1 MTRLLDTLVSPNQIK
16 NMSLKDIKKLAEEI
30 RQLLIETVSHTG
42 GHLAPNLGVVE
53 LTLAIHRV
61 FDTPKDKIVFD
72 VGHQSY
78 VHKIVTGRADRFHTL
93 RTKDGIS
100 GFPKTKES
108 EHDSFGTGHSST
120 SISAA
125 LGMALARDM
134 NGEDHQVLAVIGDGS
149 MTGGQAFEA
158 LNHAGDTDAHMI
170 VILNDNEMSIAK
182 NVGALSEYLSKAR
195 VASSYNKIKQD
206 AETFLKQI
214 PAVGD
219 KAFKTVKKMK
229 DGLSYLLVSPGMVFE
244 ELGFHYYGPIDGHN
258 IELLTEMLT
267 KAKHREGPVLVH
279 VLTKKGKGYKPAE
292 EHADLFHGVGPF
304 CVETGKVHKKPSAP
318 SYTSVFSDA
327 LIALA
332 EKDDD
337 IIGITAAMPEGT
349 GLKKFSQRFPK
360 QFFDVGIAEQHAVT
374 LAAGLAMAGKKP
386 VVALYSTFAQRAYDQ
401 ILHDVCLQDL
411 PVVFAIDRAGLVGED
426 GPTHHGVF
434 DISYLRLIPNIVI
447 MAPKDENE
455 LRRMLVSA
463 IAYPHPVAL
472 RYPRGSGLGVE
483 LEAEP
488 SILPLGKG
496 EVVREGSD
504 VAFLALGTMVH
515 NCELAADILAE
526 QNVKAG
532 VINLRFAK
540 PLDKELIIKT
550 AMQYRCLVT
559 VEENAL
565 HGGIGSAVM
574 ELLNEAGLHDVK
586 VLRLGIPDRFIEH
599 GARALLLKALA
610 LDEAGIARQ
619 TELFL
624 EKNGVQ

>member
-1 MTRLLDTLVSPNQIK
+1 MLDTLVSPNQIK
-16 NMSLKDIKKLAEEI
+16 KMSYKEIARLADEI

-78 VHKIVTGRADRFHTL
+78 VHKILTGRADRFHTL

-100 GFPKTKES
+100 GFPKIHES

-158 LNHAGDTDAHMI
+158 LNHAGNTDAHMI
-170 VILNDNEMSIAK
+170 VILNDNEMSIDK

-195 VASSYNKIKQD
+195 VAPSYNKIKQD

-229 DGLSYLLVSPGMVFE
+229 DGLSYLLVSPGMLFE

-258 IELLTEMLT
+258 TELLTEMLT

-279 VLTKKGKGYKPAE
+279 IVTKKGKGYRPAE
-292 EHADLFHGVGPF
+292 EHADTFHGVGPF
-304 CVETGKVHKKPSAP
+304 CVETGKVHKKPSPP
-318 SYTSVFSDA
+318 SYTSVFGNT
-327 LIALA
+327 LISLA
-332 EKDDD
+332 EKDPD
-337 IIGITAAMPEGT
+337 ILGITAAMPEGT
-349 GLKKFSQRFPK
+349 GLKKFGQRFPK

-374 LAAGLAMAGKKP
+374 LAAGLAAAGKKP

-401 ILHDVCLQDL
+401 ILHDVCLQNL

-434 DISYLRLIPNIVI
+434 DLSYLRLIPNIVI

-455 LRRMLVSA
+455 LRHMLASA
-463 IAYPHPVAL
+463 VKYPHPVAL

-483 LEAEP
+483 TDDPLR
-488 SILPLGKG
+488 ILPIGKG
-496 EVVREGSD
+496 EVIREGKD
-504 VAFLALGTMVH
+504 AAFLAIGSMVH
-515 NCELAADILAE
+515 SCTKAAEILAE
-526 QNVKAG
+526 QGIDAE

-540 PLDKELIIKT
+540 PLDKELILET
-550 AMQYRCLVT
+550 AKKHRYLIT
-559 VEENAL
+559 AEENAL
-565 HGGIGSAVM
+565 QGGVGSAITEM
-574 ELLNEAGLHDVK
+574 LDEAGLYDVK

-599 GARALLLKALA
+599 GNRAILLRELA
-610 LDEAGIARQ
+610 IDEVGIAEQ
-619 TELFL
+619 TKLFV
-624 EKNGVQ
+624 EKDGVR

>member
-1 MTRLLDTLVSPNQIK
+1 MLGTLVLPDQIK
-16 NMSLKDIKKLAEEI
+16 NMSLKEVAKLADEI

-61 FDTPKDKIVFD
+61 FDTPKDKIIFD

-78 VHKIVTGRADRFHTL
+78 VHKIITGRADRFHTL

-100 GFPKTKES
+100 GFPKINES

-158 LNHAGDTDAHMI
+158 LNHAGNTDAHMI
-170 VILNDNEMSIAK
+170 VILNDNEMSIDK
-182 NVGALSEYLSKAR
+182 NVGALSEYLSKMR

-229 DGLSYLLVSPGMVFE
+229 DGLSYLLVPPGMLFE

-279 VLTKKGKGYKPAE
+279 VLTKKGKGYRPAE

-304 CVETGKVHKKPSAP
+304 CVETGKVNKKPSPP
-318 SYTSVFSDA
+318 SYTSVFGDT
-327 LIALA
+327 LIALS
-332 EKDDD
+332 EKDPNVL
-337 IIGITAAMPEGT
+337 GITAAMPEGT
-349 GLKKFSQRFPK
+349 GLKKFGQRFPK
-360 QFFDVGIAEQHAVT
+360 RFFDVGIAEQHAVT
-374 LAAGLAMAGKKP
+374 LAAGLAAAGKKP

-411 PVVFAIDRAGLVGED
+411 PVIFAIDRAGLVGED

-434 DISYLRLIPNIVI
+434 DFSYLRLIPNIVV

-455 LRRMLVSA
+455 LKHMLASAVS
-463 IAYPHPVAL
+463 YPHPVAL
-472 RYPRGSGLGVE
+472 RYPRGSGIGAMMDEHLQ
-483 LEAEP
+483 
-488 SILPLGKG
+488 ILPMGKG
-496 EVVREGSD
+496 EVVREGKD
-504 VAFLALGTMVH
+504 AAFLAIGSMVH
-515 NCELAADILAE
+515 NCELAAEMLAK
-526 QNVKAG
+526 QGIHAG
-532 VINLRFAK
+532 VVNLRFAK
-540 PLDKELIIKT
+540 PLDKELILKT
-550 AMQYRCLVT
+550 AREYRYLIT
-559 VEENAL
+559 AEENAL
-565 HGGIGSAVM
+565 HGGVGSAII
-574 ELLNEAGLHDVK
+574 ELLNEAGLYNVK
-586 VLRLGIPDRFIEH
+586 VLRLGIPDHFIEH
-599 GARALLLKALA
+599 GSRTLLLRDLA
-610 LDEAGIARQ
+610 LDEEGIARQ
-619 TELFL
+619 TKLFL
-624 EKNGVQ
+624 EKDGVR

>member
-1 MTRLLDTLVSPNQIK
+1 
-16 NMSLKDIKKLAEEI
+16 MSLKDIKKLAEEI

-411 PVVFAIDRAGLVGED
+411 PVYLTCSSQAIL
-426 GPTHHGVF
+426 
-434 DISYLRLIPNIVI
+434 
-447 MAPKDENE
+447 ENA
-455 LRRMLVSA
+455 V
-463 IAYPHPVAL
+463 
-472 RYPRGSGLGVE
+472 
-483 LEAEP
+483 
-488 SILPLGKG
+488 
-496 EVVREGSD
+496 
-504 VAFLALGTMVH
+504 
-515 NCELAADILAE
+515 
-526 QNVKAG
+526 NVKA
-532 VINLRFAK
+532 R
-540 PLDKELIIKT
+540 
-550 AMQYRCLVT
+550 
-559 VEENAL
+559 
-565 HGGIGSAVM
+565 SA
-574 ELLNEAGLHDVK
+574 ELLWTYINVEPITYNRGFHTVDVRYFYK
-586 VLRLGIPDRFIEH
+586 LTFDAFCTKHNRII
-599 GARALLLKALA
+599 
-610 LDEAGIARQ
+610 
-619 TELFL
+619 
-624 EKNGVQ
+624 

>member
-1 MTRLLDTLVSPNQIK
+1 
-16 NMSLKDIKKLAEEI
+16 MSLEQIERLAQEI
-30 RQLLIETVSHTG
+30 RQLLVQTVSCTG

-61 FDTPKDKIVFD
+61 FDMPKDKIVFD

-78 VHKIVTGRADRFHTL
+78 VHKILTGRADRFHTL

-100 GFPKTKES
+100 GFPKRCES
-108 EHDSFGTGHSST
+108 EYDSFGTGHSST

-134 NGEDHQVLAVIGDGS
+134 NGEDHQVIAVIGDGS

-158 LNHAGDTDAHMI
+158 LNHAGNTDAHMV
-170 VILNDNEMSIAK
+170 VILNDNEMSIDK
-182 NVGALSEYLSKAR
+182 NVGALSEYLSKMR
-195 VASSYNKIKQD
+195 VASSYNRIKHD
-206 AETFLKQI
+206 AESFLKQI

-229 DGLSYLLVSPGMVFE
+229 DSLSYLLVPPGMLFE

-258 IELLTEMLT
+258 VELLTEILT
-267 KAKHREGPVLVH
+267 NAKNKEGPVLVH
-279 VLTKKGKGYKPAE
+279 VLTKKGKGYLPAE
-292 EHADLFHGVGPF
+292 QHADVFHGVGKF
-304 CVETGKVHKKPSAP
+304 CVETGEVHKKASAP
-318 SYTSVFSDA
+318 SYTSLFGNT

-332 EKDDD
+332 EQDAD

-349 GLKKFSQRFPK
+349 GLKKFGQRFPR

-374 LAAGLAMAGKKP
+374 LAAGLAASGKKP

-401 ILHDVCLQDL
+401 LLHDVCLQNL
-411 PVVFAIDRAGLVGED
+411 PVVLAIDRAGLVGED

-434 DISYLRLIPNIVI
+434 DFSYCRLIPNIVD

-455 LRRMLVSA
+455 LRHMLYSA
-463 IAYPHPVAL
+463 LSYACPVAL
-472 RYPRGSGLGVE
+472 RYPRGSGVGVAIDEKLE
-483 LEAEP
+483 L
-488 SILPLGKG
+488 LPMGKG
-496 EVVREGSD
+496 EVLREGKD
-504 VAFLALGTMVH
+504 VMILAIGSMVH
-515 NCELAADILAE
+515 TALSA
-526 QNVKAG
+526 VKKLEEDGVGAG

-540 PLDKELIIKT
+540 PLDRDLIVET
-550 AMQYRCLVT
+550 AKKYPRLVT

-565 HGGIGSAVM
+565 CGGVGSAIL
-574 ELLNEAGLHDVK
+574 ELLDDEGIYDAK

-599 GARALLLKALA
+599 GDRKLLLQDLG
-610 LDEAGIARQ
+610 LDADGICDRVKR
-619 TELFL
+619 FVI
-624 EKNGVQ
+624 KDGVR

>member
-244 ELGFHYYGPIDGHN
+244 EC
-258 IELLTEMLT
+258 E
-267 KAKHREGPVLVH
+267 
-279 VLTKKGKGYKPAE
+279 
-292 EHADLFHGVGPF
+292 
-304 CVETGKVHKKPSAP
+304 
-318 SYTSVFSDA
+318 
-327 LIALA
+327 
-332 EKDDD
+332 
-337 IIGITAAMPEGT
+337 
-349 GLKKFSQRFPK
+349 
-360 QFFDVGIAEQHAVT
+360 
-374 LAAGLAMAGKKP
+374 
-386 VVALYSTFAQRAYDQ
+386 AQRRACSCPCFDEKRQ
-401 ILHDVCLQDL
+401 RLQT
-411 PVVFAIDRAGLVGED
+411 RRRTCRLVPRCGTVLCRN
-426 GPTHHGVF
+426 GQ
-434 DISYLRLIPNIVI
+434 
-447 MAPKDENE
+447 
-455 LRRMLVSA
+455 SA
-463 IAYPHPVAL
+463 
-472 RYPRGSGLGVE
+472 
-483 LEAEP
+483 
-488 SILPLGKG
+488 
-496 EVVREGSD
+496 
-504 VAFLALGTMVH
+504 
-515 NCELAADILAE
+515 
-526 QNVKAG
+526 
-532 VINLRFAK
+532 
-540 PLDKELIIKT
+540 
-550 AMQYRCLVT
+550 
-559 VEENAL
+559 
-565 HGGIGSAVM
+565 
-574 ELLNEAGLHDVK
+574 
-586 VLRLGIPDRFIEH
+586 
-599 GARALLLKALA
+599 
-610 LDEAGIARQ
+610 
-619 TELFL
+619 
-624 EKNGVQ
+624 